1 LIEWFELERTL
12 KGHLVQLPVMNRDA
26 HSFIGAQRP
35 IQLDLGCHQSWDI
48 HHKLPTYRGGVCPI
62 NLALPPQNIS
72 INTFLQ
78 RTQVAPQ
85 AMFMRLRAGEEMS
98 FNMDV
103 FQPLE
108 SPVDLYILMDFSYS
122 MSDDLDNLKS
132 MGQNLGESWERGV
145 PWQNKTSVSFS
156 LLLCWVDPSW
166 PIMCPLSALGGCSVQ
181 WLWHL
186 EPVGMGCV
194 GSSCLGKELPK
205 VA

>member
-1 LIEWFELERTL
+1 M
-12 KGHLVQLPVMNRDA
+12 H
-26 HSFIGAQRP
+26 P
-35 IQLDLGCHQSWDI
+35 IH
-48 HHKLPTYRGGVCPI
+48 P
-62 NLALPPQNIS
+62 ALPLQNIS

-132 MGQNLGESWERGV
+132 MGQNLGESREHRV
-145 PWQNKTSVSFS
+145 PCQDKTLISFL

-166 PIMCPLSALGGCSVQ
+166 PIMCSLYALWGCSVQ

-186 EPVGMGCV
+186 EPVGMGYI